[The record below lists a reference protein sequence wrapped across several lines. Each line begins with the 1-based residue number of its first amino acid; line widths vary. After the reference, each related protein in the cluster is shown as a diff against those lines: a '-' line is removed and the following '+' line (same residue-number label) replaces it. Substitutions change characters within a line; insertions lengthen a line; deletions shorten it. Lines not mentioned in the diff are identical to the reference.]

1 MGQLSYIGLGPRQG
15 SIGRFRSI
23 AAAAA
28 ISTLLIAAAV
38 SCGSDGNEASP
49 EPQAPAATSVA
60 ASPTPDH
67 ATAVP
72 DETMAAP
79 ATPTPVP
86 DEKMDAGDE
95 AMTEPKD
102 KMADDESM
110 ATPEDKMADDE
121 SMATPEDKMTGDE
134 STAAPEDKMADD
146 ESMAAPE
153 DKMADD
159 ESMAAP
165 DEKMDADGESMTAPD
180 EEMVADD
187 EPMTDPDEQLVT
199 DDESTTDPEEEVV
212 ADNESTTDPE
222 EEVVA
227 DNESTTDPEEE
238 MVADAKVTPTPV
250 LPEPDRTGD
259 EPLAPELR
267 DTGAWINSEPFT
279 LESRRGEVVLIDFWT
294 FSCVNCIR
302 TLPYLRSWHDK
313 YADSGLVILGVHA
326 PEFEFEEVLENVQ
339 EAVDEFGLLYP
350 IVQDNERGTWRAFR
364 NRFWP
369 AKYLI
374 DRDGY
379 IRYTH
384 FGEGRYEETEQW
396 IRKLLEETGADLSAI
411 SDQTEPGPVIDPEA
425 RKARGDERRTRE
437 LYAGFRRN
445 INALTSGNRPPYI
458 LQPDYFSSPGEDVL
472 YFDNLEHQNNYLY
485 LEGLW
490 RSTDESIVHARDTE
504 DFTDYVAI
512 LFYAT
517 EVNAVMS
524 PVGAEPFTVRLV
536 MDEAPL
542 TPDQAGVDVT
552 FDDEGNSIVIV
563 DEARMYNLITLA
575 SYGGHELTL
584 SSDSDQMELFT
595 FAFGAYD
602 TGR

>member
-1 MGQLSYIGLGPRQG
+1 MVSQTPT
-15 SIGRFRSI
+15 
-23 AAAAA
+23 AA
-28 ISTLLIAAAV
+28 STV
-38 SCGSDGNEASP
+38 
-49 EPQAPAATSVA
+49 
-60 ASPTPDH
+60 ASPTPTVAPDDPI
-67 ATAVP
+67 AGPDDPTADAATPTAVP
-72 DETMAAP
+72 DEPMADAAISTAVP
-79 ATPTPVP
+79 DEPGADAATPTAVP
-86 DEKMDAGDE
+86 DEPGADA
-95 AMTEPKD
+95 
-102 KMADDESM
+102 
-110 ATPEDKMADDE
+110 ATP
-121 SMATPEDKMTGDE
+121 
-134 STAAPEDKMADD
+134 TAVP
-146 ESMAAPE
+146 
-153 DKMADD
+153 
-159 ESMAAP
+159 
-165 DEKMDADGESMTAPD
+165 
-180 EEMVADD
+180 D
-187 EPMTDPDEQLVT
+187 EPMADGATPTAVPDEPGADT
-199 DDESTTDPEEEVV
+199 DDPTTAADEPAASEDDPTTATDEPTVEEDDSTDA
-212 ADNESTTDPE
+212 ADEP
-222 EEVVA
+222 
-227 DNESTTDPEEE
+227 
-238 MVADAKVTPTPV
+238 TPTPV

-279 LESRRGEVVLIDFWT
+279 LDSRQGEVVLIDFWT
-294 FSCVNCIR
+294 FSCINCIR

-396 IRKLLEETGADLSAI
+396 IRKLLEETGADLSGI
-411 SDQTEPGPVIDPEA
+411 SDETEQAPVVDSEA
-425 RKARGDERRTRE
+425 REARGDERRTRE

-472 YFDNLEHQNNYLY
+472 YFDTGEHQNNYLY

-490 RSTDESIVHARDTE
+490 RSTDESIVHARETE
-504 DFTDYVAI
+504 GFTDYVAI

-517 EVNAVMS
+517 SVNAVMA
-524 PVGAEPFTVRLV
+524 PAGAEPFTVRLIL
-536 MDEAPL
+536 DEAPL
-542 TPDQAGVDVT
+542 APEQAGADVT

-563 DEARMYNLITLA
+563 DEARLYNLIELA
-575 SYGGHELTL
+575 SYGGHELRL
-584 SSDSDQMELFT
+584 SSNSDEMELFT
-595 FAFGAYD
+595 FTFGAYD

>member
-1 MGQLSYIGLGPRQG
+1 
-15 SIGRFRSI
+15 
-23 AAAAA
+23 
-28 ISTLLIAAAV
+28 
-38 SCGSDGNEASP
+38 
-49 EPQAPAATSVA
+49 
-60 ASPTPDH
+60 
-67 ATAVP
+67 
-72 DETMAAP
+72 
-79 ATPTPVP
+79 
-86 DEKMDAGDE
+86 MDAGN
-95 AMTEPKD
+95 
-102 KMADDESM
+102 ES
-110 ATPEDKMADDE
+110 
-121 SMATPEDKMTGDE
+121 
-134 STAAPEDKMADD
+134 STAPED
-146 ESMAAPE
+146 
-153 DKMADD
+153 
-159 ESMAAP
+159 
-165 DEKMDADGESMTAPD
+165 
-180 EEMVADD
+180 EMVADD
-187 EPMTDPDEQLVT
+187 E
-199 DDESTTDPEEEVV
+199 STTLPEDEAVASNDP
-212 ADNESTTDPE
+212 
-222 EEVVA
+222 
-227 DNESTTDPEEE
+227 
-238 MVADAKVTPTPV
+238 TPTPV

-267 DTGAWINSEPFT
+267 GTGAWINSEPFT
-279 LESRRGEVVLIDFWT
+279 LESRRGEIVLIDFWT

-326 PEFEFEEVLENVQ
+326 PEFEFEKVLENVQ

-396 IRKLLEETGADLSAI
+396 IRKLLEETGADLSEI
-411 SDQTEPGPVIDPEA
+411 SDETAEGPVIDPEA

-472 YFDNLEHQNNYLY
+472 YFDTLEHQNNYLY

-490 RSTDESIVHARDTE
+490 RSTDESIVHARETE
-504 DFTDYVAI
+504 GFTDYVAI
-512 LFYAT
+512 LFFAT
-517 EVNAVMS
+517 QVNAVMAPAGS
-524 PVGAEPFTVRLV
+524 EPFTVRLV

-563 DEARMYNLITLA
+563 DEARMYNLIELA

-584 SSDSDQMELFT
+584 SSNSDEMELFT
-595 FAFGAYD
+595 FTFGAYD

>member
-1 MGQLSYIGLGPRQG
+1 M
-15 SIGRFRSI
+15 
-23 AAAAA
+23 
-28 ISTLLIAAAV
+28 
-38 SCGSDGNEASP
+38 SD
-49 EPQAPAATSVA
+49 AATPTTVPNEPMADA
-60 ASPTPDH
+60 ATP
-67 ATAVP
+67 TAVP
-72 DETMAAP
+72 DEPGADQTTPTAVPDEPMADQTTPTAVP
-79 ATPTPVP
+79 DEPMADQATPTAVP
-86 DEKMDAGDE
+86 DEPG
-95 AMTEPKD
+95 
-102 KMADDESM
+102 ADLDESDTV
-110 ATPEDKMADDE
+110 ADEPEAEADEHTAADG
-121 SMATPEDKMTGDE
+121 PEAEADE
-134 STAAPEDKMADD
+134 STDDPAAETDVPAIDAD
-146 ESMAAPE
+146 ESAAE
-153 DKMADD
+153 
-159 ESMAAP
+159 
-165 DEKMDADGESMTAPD
+165 
-180 EEMVADD
+180 
-187 EPMTDPDEQLVT
+187 T
-199 DDESTTDPEEEVV
+199 DDSAAV
-212 ADNESTTDPE
+212 AVEP
-222 EEVVA
+222 
-227 DNESTTDPEEE
+227 
-238 MVADAKVTPTPV
+238 TPTPV
-250 LPEPDRTGD
+250 LPEPDRSGD

-267 DTGAWINSEPFT
+267 GTGAWINSEPFT

-302 TLPYLRSWHDK
+302 TMPYLRSWHDK

-326 PEFEFEEVLENVQ
+326 PEFEFEHVLENVQ

-384 FGEGRYEETEQW
+384 FGEGRYAETEQW
-396 IRKLLEETGADLSAI
+396 IRKLLEETGADLSGI
-411 SDQTEPGPVIDPEA
+411 PDETEPGPVIDSEA

-437 LYAGFRRN
+437 LYAGFSRN

-458 LQPDYFSSPGEDVL
+458 LHPEYFSSPGEDVL
-472 YFDNLEHQNNYLY
+472 YFDPGEHQNNYLY

-517 EVNAVMS
+517 QVNAVMA
-524 PVGAEPFTVRLV
+524 PTGTEPFTVRLV

-542 TPDQAGVDVT
+542 APEQAGVDVT
-552 FDDEGNSIVIV
+552 FDGEGNSIVIV
-563 DEARMYNLITLA
+563 DEARMYNLIELA

-584 SSDSDQMELFT
+584 SSDSDEMQLFT
-595 FAFGAYD
+595 FTFGAYD

>member
-1 MGQLSYIGLGPRQG
+1 MIL
-15 SIGRFRSI
+15 
-23 AAAAA
+23 
-28 ISTLLIAAAV
+28 AV
-38 SCGSDGNEASP
+38 SCGPTGDAETVSVSQVPTA
-49 EPQAPAATSVA
+49 APTVDS
-60 ASPTPDH
+60 SIPTVPPDE
-67 ATAVP
+67 TIAVP
-72 DETMAAP
+72 DEPVAEAVTPTPVPDEPAAEAATP
-79 ATPTPVP
+79 TPVTDEPTAEAATPTPVTDEPTAEAATPTPVP
-86 DEKMDAGDE
+86 DEPTAE
-95 AMTEPKD
+95 A
-102 KMADDESM
+102 
-110 ATPEDKMADDE
+110 ATPTPVPDEPVADADEPTTDADEPSVNEDDPAVTIDDPAVE
-121 SMATPEDKMTGDE
+121 TEDAVA
-134 STAAPEDKMADD
+134 AAPE
-146 ESMAAPE
+146 P
-153 DKMADD
+153 
-159 ESMAAP
+159 
-165 DEKMDADGESMTAPD
+165 
-180 EEMVADD
+180 
-187 EPMTDPDEQLVT
+187 
-199 DDESTTDPEEEVV
+199 
-212 ADNESTTDPE
+212 
-222 EEVVA
+222 
-227 DNESTTDPEEE
+227 
-238 MVADAKVTPTPV
+238 TPTPV

-267 DTGAWINSEPFT
+267 ETGAWINSEPFT

-294 FSCVNCIR
+294 FSCINCIR

-326 PEFEFEEVLENVQ
+326 PEFEFEKILENVQ

-396 IRKLLEETGADLSAI
+396 IRKLLEETGADLSGI
-411 SDQTEPGPVIDPEA
+411 SDETAQGPVIDPDA

-458 LQPDYFSSPGEDVL
+458 LQPDYFSSPGEDIL
-472 YFDNLEHQNNYLY
+472 YFDTLEHQNNYLY

-504 DFTDYVAI
+504 GFTDYVAI

-517 EVNAVMS
+517 QVNAVMA
-524 PVGAEPFTVRLV
+524 PTGAEPFTVRLV

-563 DEARMYNLITLA
+563 DEARMYNLIELA

-584 SSDSDQMELFT
+584 SSNSDEMELFT
-595 FAFGAYD
+595 FTFGAYD

>member
-1 MGQLSYIGLGPRQG
+1 M
-15 SIGRFRSI
+15 
-23 AAAAA
+23 
-28 ISTLLIAAAV
+28 
-38 SCGSDGNEASP
+38 D
-49 EPQAPAATSVA
+49 AT
-60 ASPTPDH
+60 
-67 ATAVP
+67 
-72 DETMAAP
+72 

-86 DEKMDAGDE
+86 EEVMDADNE
-95 AMTEPKD
+95 SMTAPED
-102 KMADDESM
+102 TMDADESM
-110 ATPEDKMADDE
+110 TTPEDTMDADE
-121 SMATPEDKMTGDE
+121 SMTAPEEGMVADE
-134 STAAPEDKMADD
+134 SMTAPEDKTDADD
-146 ESMAAPE
+146 
-153 DKMADD
+153 
-159 ESMAAP
+159 
-165 DEKMDADGESMTAPD
+165 ESMTAPD
-180 EEMVADD
+180 DKTDAGGEAMTAPDDKTDADD
-187 EPMTDPDEQLVT
+187 ESMTAPDDKT
-199 DDESTTDPEEEVV
+199 DADDESMTAPDDKTD
-212 ADNESTTDPE
+212 ADED
-222 EEVVA
+222 
-227 DNESTTDPEEE
+227 
-238 MVADAKVTPTPV
+238 VTPTPV

-259 EPLAPELR
+259 EPLAPELT

-279 LESRRGEVVLIDFWT
+279 LDSRRGEIVLIDFWT
-294 FSCVNCIR
+294 FSCINCIR

-326 PEFEFEEVLENVQ
+326 PEFEFEKVLENVQ
-339 EAVDEFGLLYP
+339 GAVDEFGLLYP

-396 IRKLLEETGADLSAI
+396 IRKLLEETGADLSGI
-411 SDQTEPGPVIDPEA
+411 SDETEQAPVVDSEA
-425 RKARGDERRTRE
+425 REARGDERRTRE

-472 YFDNLEHQNNYLY
+472 YFDTGEHQNNYLY

-504 DFTDYVAI
+504 DSTDYVAI

-517 EVNAVMS
+517 QVNAVMA
-524 PVGAEPFTVRLV
+524 PAGAEPFTVRLI

-552 FDDEGNSIVIV
+552 FDDEGNSIVVV
-563 DEARMYNLITLA
+563 DEARLYNLIELA

-584 SSDSDQMELFT
+584 SSNSDEMELFT
-595 FAFGAYD
+595 FTFGAYD

>member
-1 MGQLSYIGLGPRQG
+1 M
-15 SIGRFRSI
+15 
-23 AAAAA
+23 AAAA
-28 ISTLLIAAAV
+28 STLLLILAV
-38 SCGSDGNEASP
+38 SCGPDREAETSLVSQTP
-49 EPQAPAATSVA
+49 NAASTVV
-60 ASPTPDH
+60 SPTPKVAPDDSI
-67 ATAVP
+67 AVPDDPTTDAAAPTAVPDDPTTDAAAPTAVP
-72 DETMAAP
+72 DEPVADA
-79 ATPTPVP
+79 ATPTAVP
-86 DEKMDAGDE
+86 DEPTADAGDPTTAADE
-95 AMTEPKD
+95 SAPD
-102 KMADDESM
+102 ADDPAADADEPAPDAGDPAADADEPTVETDEPTT
-110 ATPEDKMADDE
+110 ATDEPEVETEDSTVAADE
-121 SMATPEDKMTGDE
+121 PTVEADE
-134 STAAPEDKMADD
+134 STAAA
-146 ESMAAPE
+146 
-153 DKMADD
+153 
-159 ESMAAP
+159 
-165 DEKMDADGESMTAPD
+165 
-180 EEMVADD
+180 D
-187 EPMTDPDEQLVT
+187 EPI
-199 DDESTTDPEEEVV
+199 
-212 ADNESTTDPE
+212 
-222 EEVVA
+222 
-227 DNESTTDPEEE
+227 
-238 MVADAKVTPTPV
+238 PTPV

-279 LESRRGEVVLIDFWT
+279 LDSRRGEVVLIDFWT
-294 FSCVNCIR
+294 FSCINCIR

-339 EAVDEFGLLYP
+339 GAVDEFGLLYP

-396 IRKLLEETGADLSAI
+396 IRKLLEETGADLSGI
-411 SDQTEPGPVIDPEA
+411 SDETEQAPVVDSEA
-425 RKARGDERRTRE
+425 REARGDERRTRE

-445 INALTSGNRPPYI
+445 INALTSGTRPPYI

-472 YFDNLEHQNNYLY
+472 YFDTGEHQNNYLY

-490 RSTDESIVHARDTE
+490 RSTDESIVHARGTE

-517 EVNAVMS
+517 QVNAVMA
-524 PVGAEPFTVRLV
+524 PTGAEPFTVRLI

-552 FDDEGNSIVIV
+552 FDDEGNSIVVV
-563 DEARMYNLITLA
+563 DEARLYNLIELA

-584 SSDSDQMELFT
+584 SSNSDEMELFT
-595 FAFGAYD
+595 FTFGSYD

>member
-1 MGQLSYIGLGPRQG
+1 MALRTRAFMSKTHRKSDRNSRCLRKAPSLRHVRG
-15 SIGRFRSI
+15 GRRLRLLAEAPHRVANAI
-23 AAAAA
+23 PLAAAAA
-28 ISTLLIAAAV
+28 TLLLFVAV
-38 SCGSDGNEASP
+38 SCGPDGEP
-49 EPQAPAATSVA
+49 ETALPSQTPTA
-60 ASPTPDH
+60 ASTAAVPTPTVAPDEPV
-67 ATAVP
+67 TVP
-72 DETMAAP
+72 DEPVAEA

-86 DEKMDAGDE
+86 DESVAE
-95 AMTEPKD
+95 A
-102 KMADDESM
+102 
-110 ATPEDKMADDE
+110 ATP
-121 SMATPEDKMTGDE
+121 
-134 STAAPEDKMADD
+134 TAVP
-146 ESMAAPE
+146 
-153 DKMADD
+153 
-159 ESMAAP
+159 
-165 DEKMDADGESMTAPD
+165 
-180 EEMVADD
+180 D
-187 EPMTDPDEQLVT
+187 EPMAEAATPTAVPDEPGTDVDEPATAADEPEAESEEPAATDEPGTNVDEATAAT
-199 DDESTTDPEEEVV
+199 DDPAAETDDPAVDADESDAETDDSSQV
-212 ADNESTTDPE
+212 AVEP
-222 EEVVA
+222 
-227 DNESTTDPEEE
+227 
-238 MVADAKVTPTPV
+238 TPTPV
-250 LPEPDRTGD
+250 LPEPDRSGD

-267 DTGAWINSEPFT
+267 NTGAWINSEPFT

-302 TLPYLRSWHDK
+302 TLPYLKSWHDK
-313 YADSGLVILGVHA
+313 YADSGLVLLGVHA
-326 PEFEFEEVLENVQ
+326 PEFEFEHVLENVQ

-384 FGEGRYEETEQW
+384 FGEGRYAETEQW
-396 IRKLLEETGADLSAI
+396 IRKLLEEAGADLSGI
-411 SDQTEPGPVIDPEA
+411 SDETEPGPVVDPEA

-472 YFDNLEHQNNYLY
+472 YFDNLTHQNNYLY

-504 DFTDYVAI
+504 GFTDYVAI

-517 EVNAVMS
+517 QVNAVMS
-524 PVGAEPFTVRLV
+524 PTGTEPFTVRLV

-552 FDDEGNSIVIV
+552 FDSEGNSIVIV
-563 DEARMYNLITLA
+563 DEARMYNLIELA

-584 SSDSDQMELFT
+584 SSDSDEMQLFT
-595 FAFGAYD
+595 FTFGAYD

>member
-15 SIGRFRSI
+15 SISRFRLT

-28 ISTLLIAAAV
+28 VSTLLLVVAV
-38 SCGSDGNEASP
+38 SCGSDGDEASP

-60 ASPTPDH
+60 ASPTADH

-72 DETMAAP
+72 DEIVAAP
-79 ATPTPVP
+79 PTPTPVL
-86 DEKMDAGDE
+86 DEKIEAGDE
-95 AMTEPKD
+95 SMSTPEEE
-102 KMADDESM
+102 MADDESM
-110 ATPEDKMADDE
+110 STPEEEMTDDGSMSDPEDKMADDG
-121 SMATPEDKMTGDE
+121 SMPDPEDKMAIDVPM
-134 STAAPEDKMADD
+134 STPEEEMADD
-146 ESMAAPE
+146 ESMSTPEKEMANDEPMSTPE
-153 DKMADD
+153 DEMADDGPMSTPEEEMANDEPMSTPEEEMADD
-159 ESMAAP
+159 ESATTP
-165 DEKMDADGESMTAPD
+165 EQ
-180 EEMVADD
+180 EMADD
-187 EPMTDPDEQLVT
+187 ESATTPEDE
-199 DDESTTDPEEEVV
+199 
-212 ADNESTTDPE
+212 
-222 EEVVA
+222 
-227 DNESTTDPEEE
+227 
-238 MVADAKVTPTPV
+238 MDAGEDATPTPV

-302 TLPYLRSWHDK
+302 TLPYLRSWHEK

-396 IRKLLEETGADLSAI
+396 IRKLLEETGADLSGI
-411 SDQTEPGPVIDPEA
+411 SDETEPGPVIDPEA

-445 INALTSGNRPPYI
+445 INALTTGNRPPYI

-490 RSTDESIVHARDTE
+490 RSTDESIVHARETE
-504 DFTDYVAI
+504 GFTDYVAI

-517 EVNAVMS
+517 QVNAVMS
-524 PVGAEPFTVRLV
+524 PAGTEPFTVRLV
-536 MDEAPL
+536 MDDAPL

-563 DEARMYNLITLA
+563 DEARMYNLIELA

-595 FAFGAYD
+595 FTFGAYE

>member
-1 MGQLSYIGLGPRQG
+1 MVTT
-15 SIGRFRSI
+15 
-23 AAAAA
+23 A
-28 ISTLLIAAAV
+28 I
-38 SCGSDGNEASP
+38 SCGSNGNEAPP
-49 EPQAPAATSVA
+49 ERQATAATSVA
-60 ASPTPDH
+60 ASPTPDQTTA
-67 ATAVP
+67 ATDDAAVA
-72 DETMAAP
+72 M
-79 ATPTPVP
+79 ATPTATPDEKIGADDESMAVP

-95 AMTEPKD
+95 STAVPSE
-102 KMADDESM
+102 KMDADDESLT
-110 ATPEDKMADDE
+110 TPDE
-121 SMATPEDKMTGDE
+121 EVDGGESVTDTEEKIDAGGE
-134 STAAPEDKMADD
+134 STTETAEKIDAGGESITDTEEKMDAGG
-146 ESMAAPE
+146 ESITDTE
-153 DKMADD
+153 
-159 ESMAAP
+159 
-165 DEKMDADGESMTAPD
+165 EKMDADGESITD
-180 EEMVADD
+180 TEEKMDADGESVADTEEKMD
-187 EPMTDPDEQLVT
+187 ADGESVTDTEEKTDADGESVADT
-199 DDESTTDPEEEVV
+199 EEKTDADDESTTDTEE
-212 ADNESTTDPE
+212 DTGIDP
-222 EEVVA
+222 
-227 DNESTTDPEEE
+227 
-238 MVADAKVTPTPV
+238 TPTPV

-294 FSCVNCIR
+294 FSCINCIR
-302 TLPYLRSWHDK
+302 TLPYLKSWHDK

-396 IRKLLEETGADLSAI
+396 IRKLLEETGADLSGI
-411 SDQTEPGPVIDPEA
+411 SDETEPGPVIDPEA

-490 RSTDESIVHARDTE
+490 RSTDESIVHARETE
-504 DFTDYVAI
+504 GFTDYVAI

-517 EVNAVMS
+517 QVNAVMS
-524 PVGAEPFTVRLV
+524 PAGTEPFTVRLV
-536 MDEAPL
+536 MDDAPL

-563 DEARMYNLITLA
+563 DEARMYNLIELA

-595 FAFGAYD
+595 FTFGAYE

>member
-1 MGQLSYIGLGPRQG
+1 M
-15 SIGRFRSI
+15 
-23 AAAAA
+23 
-28 ISTLLIAAAV
+28 AV
-38 SCGSDGNEASP
+38 
-49 EPQAPAATSVA
+49 
-60 ASPTPDH
+60 
-67 ATAVP
+67 
-72 DETMAAP
+72 
-79 ATPTPVP
+79 
-86 DEKMDAGDE
+86 GDE
-95 AMTEPKD
+95 LPRKRWSPS
-102 KMADDESM
+102 DES
-110 ATPEDKMADDE
+110 TPEE
-121 SMATPEDKMTGDE
+121 ETVVGDE
-134 STAAPEDKMADD
+134 ST
-146 ESMAAPE
+146 
-153 DKMADD
+153 
-159 ESMAAP
+159 
-165 DEKMDADGESMTAPD
+165 
-180 EEMVADD
+180 
-187 EPMTDPDEQLVT
+187 
-199 DDESTTDPEEEVV
+199 TTPEEETV
-212 ADNESTTDPE
+212 AVEP
-222 EEVVA
+222 
-227 DNESTTDPEEE
+227 
-238 MVADAKVTPTPV
+238 TPTPV
-250 LPEPDRTGD
+250 LPEPDRSGD

-267 DTGAWINSEPFT
+267 NTGAWINSEPFT

-326 PEFEFEEVLENVQ
+326 PEFEFEHVLENVQ

-384 FGEGRYEETEQW
+384 FGEGRYAETEQW
-396 IRKLLEETGADLSAI
+396 IRKLLEETGADLSGI
-411 SDQTEPGPVIDPEA
+411 SDETEPGPVIDSEA

-437 LYAGFRRN
+437 LYAGYRRN

-517 EVNAVMS
+517 QVNAVMA
-524 PVGAEPFTVRLV
+524 PNGTEPFTVRLV
-536 MDEAPL
+536 MDEASPG
-542 TPDQAGVDVT
+542 T
-552 FDDEGNSIVIV
+552 
-563 DEARMYNLITLA
+563 
-575 SYGGHELTL
+575 
-584 SSDSDQMELFT
+584 
-595 FAFGAYD
+595 
-602 TGR
+602 

>member
-1 MGQLSYIGLGPRQG
+1 M
-15 SIGRFRSI
+15 
-23 AAAAA
+23 
-28 ISTLLIAAAV
+28 T
-38 SCGSDGNEASP
+38 
-49 EPQAPAATSVA
+49 
-60 ASPTPDH
+60 
-67 ATAVP
+67 ATATTPPGP
-72 DETMAAP
+72 D
-79 ATPTPVP
+79 
-86 DEKMDAGDE
+86 DKMD
-95 AMTEPKD
+95 
-102 KMADDESM
+102 ADDESM
-110 ATPEDKMADDE
+110 TAPEEEIDADD
-121 SMATPEDKMTGDE
+121 
-134 STAAPEDKMADD
+134 
-146 ESMAAPE
+146 
-153 DKMADD
+153 
-159 ESMAAP
+159 
-165 DEKMDADGESMTAPD
+165 ESMTAPD
-180 EEMVADD
+180 DKTDAGGEA
-187 EPMTDPDEQLVT
+187 MT
-199 DDESTTDPEEEVV
+199 
-212 ADNESTTDPE
+212 A
-222 EEVVA
+222 
-227 DNESTTDPEEE
+227 PEEE
-238 MVADAKVTPTPV
+238 MDAGDESMTAPEEEMDAGDESMTAPEEEMDVGDESMTAPDDKTDADDESMTAPDDKTDADDESMTAPEEEMDAGENPTPTPV

-279 LESRRGEVVLIDFWT
+279 LDSRRGEVVLIDFWT
-294 FSCVNCIR
+294 FSCINCIR

-326 PEFEFEEVLENVQ
+326 PEFEFEKVLENVQ
-339 EAVDEFGLLYP
+339 GAVDEFGLLYP

-396 IRKLLEETGADLSAI
+396 IRKLLEETGADLSGI
-411 SDQTEPGPVIDPEA
+411 SDETEQAPVVDSEA
-425 RKARGDERRTRE
+425 REARGDERRTRE

-445 INALTSGNRPPYI
+445 FNALTSGNRSPYI

-472 YFDNLEHQNNYLY
+472 YFDTGEHQNNYLY

-490 RSTDESIVHARDTE
+490 RSTDESIVHARGTE

-517 EVNAVMS
+517 QVNAVMA
-524 PVGAEPFTVRLV
+524 PAGAEPFTVRLI
-536 MDEAPL
+536 MDDAPL

-563 DEARMYNLITLA
+563 DEARLYNLIELA

-584 SSDSDQMELFT
+584 SSNSDEMELFT
-595 FAFGAYD
+595 FTFGSYD

>member
-1 MGQLSYIGLGPRQG
+1 MALP
-15 SIGRFRSI
+15 
-23 AAAAA
+23 
-28 ISTLLIAAAV
+28 
-38 SCGSDGNEASP
+38 
-49 EPQAPAATSVA
+49 
-60 ASPTPDH
+60 SPTPTAASTAAVPTPAVAPDDPT
-67 ATAVP
+67 AVPEEPVSDAATPTTVPNEPMADQATPTAVP
-72 DETMAAP
+72 DEPMADQ
-79 ATPTPVP
+79 ATPTAVP
-86 DEKMDAGDE
+86 DE
-95 AMTEPKD
+95 P
-102 KMADDESM
+102 MADQATPTAIPDEPMADQATPTAVPDEPGADVDESDTV
-110 ATPEDKMADDE
+110 ADEPEAEADEHTAADE
-121 SMATPEDKMTGDE
+121 PEAEADEHTAADGPEAGADE
-134 STAAPEDKMADD
+134 STDDPAAETDDPAIDVD
-146 ESMAAPE
+146 ESAAE
-153 DKMADD
+153 
-159 ESMAAP
+159 
-165 DEKMDADGESMTAPD
+165 
-180 EEMVADD
+180 
-187 EPMTDPDEQLVT
+187 T
-199 DDESTTDPEEEVV
+199 DDSAAV
-212 ADNESTTDPE
+212 AVEP
-222 EEVVA
+222 
-227 DNESTTDPEEE
+227 
-238 MVADAKVTPTPV
+238 TPTPV

-267 DTGAWINSEPFT
+267 NTGAWINSEPFT

-302 TLPYLRSWHDK
+302 TLPYLKSWHDK
-313 YADSGLVILGVHA
+313 YADSGLVLLGVHA
-326 PEFEFEEVLENVQ
+326 PEFEFEHVLENVQ

-384 FGEGRYEETEQW
+384 FGEGRYAETEQW
-396 IRKLLEETGADLSAI
+396 IRKLLEETGADLSGI
-411 SDQTEPGPVIDPEA
+411 SDETEPGPVVDPEA

-445 INALTSGNRPPYI
+445 INALTSGNRPPYV

-472 YFDNLEHQNNYLY
+472 YFDNLAHQNNYLY

-504 DFTDYVAI
+504 GFTDYVAI

-517 EVNAVMS
+517 QVNAVMA
-524 PVGAEPFTVRLV
+524 PTGTEPFTVRLV
-536 MDEAPL
+536 MDGAPL

-552 FDDEGNSIVIV
+552 FDAEGNSIVMV
-563 DEARMYNLITLA
+563 DEARMYNLIELA

-584 SSDSDQMELFT
+584 SSDSDQMQLFT
-595 FAFGAYD
+595 FTFGAYN

>member
-15 SIGRFRSI
+15 SAGRFRSI

-28 ISTLLIAAAV
+28 ISALLLAAAV

-49 EPQAPAATSVA
+49 EPQAPTATSVV

-86 DEKMDAGDE
+86 DEKIDAGDE
-95 AMTEPKD
+95 SMTEPKD
-102 KMADDESM
+102 KMVDDESM
-110 ATPEDKMADDE
+110 STPEDKMADDE
-121 SMATPEDKMTGDE
+121 SMSTPEDKVADDE
-134 STAAPEDKMADD
+134 SMSTPEDKVVDDESMSTPEEEMADDESMSTPEDMMADDESMSTPEDKMADD
-146 ESMAAPE
+146 ESETTPEKEMADDVSETTPE
-153 DKMADD
+153 EEMADD
-159 ESMAAP
+159 EPMTAQ
-165 DEKMDADGESMTAPD
+165 DEKMDDGDESTTATD
-180 EEMVADD
+180 EEMVAD
-187 EPMTDPDEQLVT
+187 
-199 DDESTTDPEEEVV
+199 
-212 ADNESTTDPE
+212 AN
-222 EEVVA
+222 
-227 DNESTTDPEEE
+227 
-238 MVADAKVTPTPV
+238 VTPTPV

-279 LESRRGEVVLIDFWT
+279 LESRRGQVVLIDFWT

-339 EAVDEFGLLYP
+339 EAVDEFDLLYP

-396 IRKLLEETGADLSAI
+396 IRKLLEETGADLSGI
-411 SDQTEPGPVIDPEA
+411 SDETEPGPVIDSEA

-504 DFTDYVAI
+504 GFTDYVAI

-517 EVNAVMS
+517 QVNAVMS

-536 MDEAPL
+536 MDDAPL
-542 TPDQAGVDVT
+542 TPDQAGVDVA
-552 FDDEGNSIVIV
+552 FDDEGNSFVIV
-563 DEARMYNLITLA
+563 DEARMYNLIELA

-584 SSDSDQMELFT
+584 SSESDQMELFT
-595 FAFGAYD
+595 FTFGAYE